1 MTWNILP
8 INQIMDENKKKYYK
22 KNFKKNF
29 VTTIPYDIL
38 ENIISHLKI
47 DDIINFLLSS
57 KKIYKIYIKNDENY
71 GCNKITNKII
81 NECALF
87 FKINDKINYNLEN
100 KRLLT
105 TSVIKLYNLYKNNK
119 NYNNS
124 DVLVSI
130 MENSIKSNELFRC
143 LCLKS
148 KFCEEMKK
156 INNSDKSVITY
167 SNISGNFIFRSF
179 EKNIISNSD
188 MKYMII
194 NVDKCKLE
202 IILKSFSIKSETVA
216 YCIKEML
223 KYKHKDYDVKIK
235 MCIDYIFYKYCFKEI
250 SQYNKNYFI
259 HIFTYFILND
269 DKNLLTYFVNKMEKY
284 LKVGILNIDYIT
296 QIMYSELKCN
306 YNHYDYLKNCVKN
319 YVNCLINF

>member
-1 MTWNILP
+1 M
-8 INQIMDENKKKYYK
+8 
-22 KNFKKNF
+22 
-29 VTTIPYDIL
+29 
-38 ENIISHLKI
+38 KI

-57 KKIYKIYIKNDENY
+57 KKIYILYKKNDEKY
-71 GCNKITNKII
+71 GCNKISNRII
-81 NECALF
+81 KECALF
-87 FKINDKINYNLEN
+87 FNINNILEIKSN
-100 KRLLT
+100 DIRLLT
-105 TSVIKLYNLYKNNK
+105 VNFIKIYNIYKNNK
-119 NYNNS
+119 NYDNV
-124 DVLVSI
+124 DILIYI

-148 KFCEEMKK
+148 KFCKEMKR
-156 INNSDKSVITY
+156 INNDKSVITY
-167 SNISGNFIFRSF
+167 NNISGNFIFRNF

-202 IILKSFSIKSETVA
+202 IILKSFSINSETIA

-223 KYKHKDYDVKIK
+223 KYKHKDYQVKIK

-269 DKNLLTYFVNKMEKY
+269 DKKLLTYFVNKMEKY

-296 QIMYSELKCN
+296 QIMYNELKCN